1 LAPDE
6 AWNGITNAPSSL
18 PSARIEASWSTAAFN
33 PVARY
38 VKQAAV
44 GDWEG
49 KEVDE
54 RIQAVDKAGWLNIG
68 NIRIINTEP
77 GVIQQGYTKID
88 KNDMTP
94 EKAAHFK
101 TS

>member
-1 LAPDE
+1 MAADE

-54 RIQAVDKAGWLNIG
+54 RIQAVDKAGKNIG

-77 GVIQQGYTKID
+77 GVIQQGYTKKD
-88 KNDMTP
+88 KDDKKP